1 MNRKDIKS
9 LWEAYQSVVSEKAV
23 SQQQQKLMGLALAY
37 KRGEVEADKI
47 SPETKAMADK
57 MSEKDL
63 EDFAKTKH
71 KGLPVKKEEAEQ
83 VDEGPDYLGDL
94 RRKKEREERKKA
106 SQNDGETN
114 RQKTMRKVY
123 GKAMGGLKKEESEK
137 LDEISAK
144 LARKAAAMSVA
155 KGYEYGQGGDDDD
168 ELDRLDKKSDKAM
181 AHVKKRQG
189 KKGVRKV
196 GRLANKAIFGRS
208 RAFATEETE
217 LEEKTMYVVRYS
229 GPDKKGDSSPMSKD
243 AAEARAKRGNAV
255 DKVGGKYTVVAV
267 NAKGHDVKESVDLQ
281 EAASPH
287 AKAAAHL
294 EKMVKD
300 PKFARFYGDDIDD
313 LKSIAKDLKSS
324 NPTDHKNAAKAARNL
339 DTIVRDIVSDAVHKH
354 SSKDASNMWHDHAGM
369 RRLKEEKVE
378 CPKCKGEGCD
388 HCDGKGYHQEAMD
401 PVNKKA
407 LKKDFDDRKDKD
419 IDNDGDVDGSDEYL
433 HNRRKAVGKAMSKD
447 KKDKQAE
454 ISKIGEAFEDLW
466 TAMKEAA
473 EPANRRKNATPP
485 EGLID
490 KESPKSKE
498 FVAKHE
504 VEVTDEEP
512 THDTVTAAGRA
523 TKPSPTRPGDNKA
536 GDKNIVNPVK
546 SDAQRM
552 REKIMDVLSGK
563 TWKEIKSEANKKD

>member
-1 MNRKDIKS
+1 MNKQDIQKMM
-9 LWEAYQSVVSEKAV
+9 EAYLSVVSEKAV

-47 SPETKAMADK
+47 SPEAKAMADK

-71 KGLPVKKEEAEQ
+71 KDLPVKKEEAEQ

-123 GKAMGGLKKEESEK
+123 GKAMGGLKNEEKELRSE
-137 LDEISAK
+137 EVEMEEA
-144 LARKAAAMSVA
+144 KAARPPKMKGNDGPYTRQQIEKAA
-155 KGYEYGQGGDDDD
+155 KEAKVDLGA
-168 ELDRLDKKSDKAM
+168 KSRMMM
-181 AHVKKRQG
+181 AL
-189 KKGVRKV
+189 RKMNE
-196 GRLANKAIFGRS
+196 GL
-208 RAFATEETE
+208 EEN

-300 PKFARFYGDDIDD
+300 PKFVRFYGDDIDD

-324 NPTDHKNAAKAARNL
+324 NPTDHKNAAKAAKNL
-339 DTIVRDIVSDAVHKH
+339 DTIIRDIVSDAVHKN
-354 SSKDASNMWHDHAGM
+354 SSKEASNMWHNDAGM
-369 RRLKEEKVE
+369 RRMKESTSKKEK
-378 CPKCKGEGCD
+378 
-388 HCDGKGYHQEAMD
+388 MD
-401 PVNKKA
+401 PVDKKA
-407 LKKDFDDRKDKD
+407 LKKDFDDRDDKD
-419 IDNDGDVDGSDEYL
+419 IDNDGDTDSSDEYL
-433 HNRRKAVGKAMSKD
+433 HKRRKAVSKAMSKD
-447 KKDKQAE
+447 DENKKDGKPE
-454 ISKIGEAFEDLW
+454 ISKIKESFEELW
-466 TAMKEAA
+466 SALSEVA
-473 EPANRRKNATPP
+473 EPANRKKNATAP
-485 EGLID
+485 EGLLD

-498 FVAKHE
+498 FIAKHK
-504 VEVTDEEP
+504 VDVTDEEP
-512 THDTVTAAGRA
+512 THKTADAAGRA
-523 TKPSPTRPGDNKA
+523 TKPAPARPGDNKA
-536 GDKNIVNPVK
+536 GDKNIVKPAMK
-546 SDAQRM
+546 TEGQTLRD
-552 REKIMDVLSGK
+552 KIMEVLSGK
-563 TWKEIKSEANKKD
+563 TWSEIKDEANKED

>member
-1 MNRKDIKS
+1 MNKQDIERMM
-9 LWEAYQSVVSEKAV
+9 EAYKSVVSEKTLTPAE
-23 SQQQQKLMGLALAY
+23 KK
-37 KRGEVEADKI
+37 KREEIA
-47 SPETKAMADK
+47 KAI
-57 MSEKDL
+57 EKDNP
-63 EDFAKTKH
+63 DMPMDKKMAIATAQAKK
-71 KGLPVKKEEAEQ
+71 VA
-83 VDEGPDYLGDL
+83 EGPDYLGDL

-106 SQNDGETN
+106 SQHDGETN
-114 RQKTMRKVY
+114 LQKSMRKVY
-123 GKAMGGLKKEESEK
+123 GKAMGGLKKEEAEQV
-137 LDEISAK
+137 DEISAK

-168 ELDRLDKKSDKAM
+168 EMDRLDKKSDKAM
-181 AHVKKRQG
+181 THVKKRQG
-189 KKGVRKV
+189 EKGVRKTN
-196 GRLANKAIFGRS
+196 RLANKAIFGRS

-267 NAKGHDVKESVDLQ
+267 NAKGHDVKESVELQ

-287 AKAAAHL
+287 AKAAASL

-324 NPTDHKNAAKAARNL
+324 NPTDHKNAAKAAKNL
-339 DTIVRDIVSDAVHKH
+339 DTIIRDIVSDAVHKN
-354 SSKDASNMWHDHAGM
+354 SSKETSNMWHNDAGM
-369 RRLKEEKVE
+369 RRMKESLEEKTCGKDMKKEEKVE

-407 LKKDFDDRKDKD
+407 LKKDFDDRDDKD

-433 HNRRKAVGKAMSKD
+433 HKRRKAVGKAMKKD
-447 KKDKQAE
+447 KKSGTAE
-454 ISKIGEAFEDLW
+454 ISKIGESFEDLW
-466 TAMKEAA
+466 TALQEAA
-473 EPANRRKNATPP
+473 NPKKGATAP
-485 EGLID
+485 EGLTD

-498 FVAKHE
+498 FIAKHKVD
-504 VEVTDEEP
+504 VEDEEK
-512 THDTVTAAGRA
+512 THQTATDAGRA
-523 TKPSPTRPGDNKA
+523 TKPAPARPGDNKA

-546 SDAQRM
+546 DAVKEDTRTYQQ
-552 REKIMDVLSGK
+552 KIMDILSGK
-563 TWKEIKSEANKKD
+563 TWGEIADDVEELKGEE

>member
-1 MNRKDIKS
+1 MNKQDIKRMM
-9 LWEAYQSVVSEKAV
+9 EAYQSVVSEKTLTPAE
-23 SQQQQKLMGLALAY
+23 KK
-37 KRGEVEADKI
+37 KREEIA
-47 SPETKAMADK
+47 KAI
-57 MSEKDL
+57 EKDNP
-63 EDFAKTKH
+63 DMPMDKKMAIATAQAKK
-71 KGLPVKKEEAEQ
+71 VA
-83 VDEGPDYLGDL
+83 EGPDYLGDL

-106 SQNDGETN
+106 SQHAGETD
-114 RQKTMRKVY
+114 RQKSMRKVY
-123 GKAMGGLKKEESEK
+123 GKAMGGLKKEE
-137 LDEISAK
+137 
-144 LARKAAAMSVA
+144 
-155 KGYEYGQGGDDDD
+155 
-168 ELDRLDKKSDKAM
+168 
-181 AHVKKRQG
+181 
-189 KKGVRKV
+189 
-196 GRLANKAIFGRS
+196 
-208 RAFATEETE
+208 TE
-217 LEEKTMYVVRYS
+217 LEEKKMYVVRYS

-324 NPTDHKNAAKAARNL
+324 NPTDHKNAAKAAKNL
-339 DTIVRDIVSDAVHKH
+339 DTIIRDIVSDAVHKH
-354 SSKDASNMWHDHAGM
+354 SSKEASNMWHDHAGM

-407 LKKDFDDRKDKD
+407 LKKDFDDRDDKD

-433 HNRRKAVGKAMSKD
+433 HKRRKAVGKAMKKD
-447 KKDKQAE
+447 KKGGTAE
-454 ISKIGEAFEDLW
+454 ISKIGESFEELW
-466 TAMKEAA
+466 TALEEAA
-473 EPANRRKNATPP
+473 NPKKGATAP
-485 EGLID
+485 EGLTD

-498 FVAKHE
+498 FISKHKVD
-504 VEVTDEEP
+504 VEDEEK
-512 THDTVTAAGRA
+512 THQTATDAGRA
-523 TKPSPTRPGDNKA
+523 TKPAPARPGDNKA

-546 SDAQRM
+546 DAVKEDTRTYQQ
-552 REKIMDVLSGK
+552 KIMDILSGK
-563 TWKEIKSEANKKD
+563 TWGEIADDVEELKGEE

>member
-1 MNRKDIKS
+1 MNKQDIEKMM
-9 LWEAYQSVVSEKAV
+9 EAYLSVVSEKAV

-37 KRGEVEADKI
+37 KRGEVSADKI
-47 SPETKAMADK
+47 SPEAKAMADK

-71 KGLPVKKEEAEQ
+71 KGLPVTKEEAEQ

-106 SQNDGETN
+106 SQHDGETD

-123 GKAMGGLKKEESEK
+123 GKAMGGLKKEEAEHVDEGKDGIDQHPEVRKRYDAMLKTKPDSEERRRAVRALMNK
-137 LDEISAK
+137 KKELRRENEGVEQVDEISAK

-168 ELDRLDKKSDKAM
+168 EMDRLDKKSDKAM

-189 KKGVRKV
+189 EKGVRKTN
-196 GRLANKAIFGRS
+196 RLANKAIFGRS

-217 LEEKTMYVVRYS
+217 LEEKKMYVVRYS

-294 EKMVKD
+294 EKMIKD

-324 NPTDHKNAAKAARNL
+324 NPTDHKNAAKAARRL
-339 DTIVRDIVSDAVHKH
+339 DTIIRDIVSDAVHKN
-354 SSKDASNMWHDHAGM
+354 SSKEASNMWHNDAGM
-369 RRLKEEKVE
+369 RRMKESLEEKS
-378 CPKCKGEGCD
+378 C
-388 HCDGKGYHQEAMD
+388 GKGMKKEKMD
-401 PVNKKA
+401 PVDKKA
-407 LKKDFDDRKDKD
+407 LKKDFDDRDDKD
-419 IDNDGDVDGSDEYL
+419 IDDRDWETNLSQL
-433 HNRRKAVGKAMSKD
+433 NLMKRKHRSVGQVIVTGKLN
-447 KKDKQAE
+447 
-454 ISKIGEAFEDLW
+454 I
-466 TAMKEAA
+466 
-473 EPANRRKNATPP
+473 
-485 EGLID
+485 LI
-490 KESPKSKE
+490 
-498 FVAKHE
+498 
-504 VEVTDEEP
+504 
-512 THDTVTAAGRA
+512 
-523 TKPSPTRPGDNKA
+523 
-536 GDKNIVNPVK
+536 
-546 SDAQRM
+546 
-552 REKIMDVLSGK
+552 
-563 TWKEIKSEANKKD
+563 